1 MKRTYTYEV
10 NHLNKTVIVTRSFLD
25 EASQMCTNAAQLM
38 TQFIENGF
46 TVTVYQRTTRKSTK
60 DEVTGARPLL
70 TYRMMESYIAMLDD
84 ADEMLA
90 AFKAVRETAKNRPDR
105 SRYVN
110 KGFRNEFPN
119 YDAVPEFDENYRVV
133 HNPNAA

>member
-1 MKRTYTYEV
+1 MKRTHTYEV

-25 EASQMCTNAAQLM
+25 EASQLGTNAAQLM
-38 TQFIENGF
+38 TQFIDNGF

-60 DEVTGARPLL
+60 DEVTGALPLL

-110 KGFRNEFPN
+110 KWFRNEFPN